1 MLKLI
6 YSEKATKFCKIFP
19 LLLTG
24 TTKAK
29 GKISQNFVAF
39 SEYMNFNR
47 ICLTL
52 KLTICIL
59 FDYRV
64 YDIEERIKTPRK
76 FRFPQFE
83 PVNWLA
89 ALKLKNDLSD
99 LNSDS
104 TLCPSHLLS
113 GIKALLQ
120 ALKLWLPDLET
131 KVFSKLLLFIGIVYS
146 DTLNWNFL
154 KFIYSEK
161 GIKILW
167 NLHLTFDWHYIGQK

>member
-1 MLKLI
+1 MLIRSLSLSLI
-6 YSEKATKFCKIFP
+6 FLTVATQFSPLYTYILNQAIEKYRLRTFKV
-19 LLLTG
+19 
-24 TTKAK
+24 
-29 GKISQNFVAF
+29 NFLSTF
-39 SEYMNFNR
+39 F
-47 ICLTL
+47 
-52 KLTICIL
+52 
-59 FDYRV
+59 YRV

-146 DTLNWNFL
+146 DTLN
-154 KFIYSEK
+154 
-161 GIKILW
+161 
-167 NLHLTFDWHYIGQK
+167 

>member
-1 MLKLI
+1 MIFASL
-6 YSEKATKFCKIFP
+6 YSNKK
-19 LLLTG
+19 LLLFW
-24 TTKAK
+24 
-29 GKISQNFVAF
+29 KISVVKTLVFRSEGLQFNPPLGQTFFSFFSNFFV
-39 SEYMNFNR
+39 
-47 ICLTL
+47 
-52 KLTICIL
+52 KWCIL

-89 ALKLKNDLSD
+89 AQKLKNDLSD

-131 KVFSKLLLFIGIVYS
+131 KVCSKLLLFIGIVYL
-146 DTLNWNFL
+146 DNLNWNFL
-154 KFIYSEK
+154 R
-161 GIKILW
+161 
-167 NLHLTFDWHYIGQK
+167 LTFENSFLFWEKHIWEFFKKDPSYSATR

>member
-1 MLKLI
+1 MQWQLESSI
-6 YSEKATKFCKIFP
+6 YVRLSKMYWSKTIFFSYSSKQELDP
-19 LLLTG
+19 
-24 TTKAK
+24 
-29 GKISQNFVAF
+29 IFAF
-39 SEYMNFNR
+39 SQIF
-47 ICLTL
+47 
-52 KLTICIL
+52 KPS
-59 FDYRV
+59 
-64 YDIEERIKTPRK
+64 KK

>member
-1 MLKLI
+1 MWDVWFHGQI
-6 YSEKATKFCKIFP
+6 VCFKIEH
-19 LLLTG
+19 LSN
-24 TTKAK
+24 
-29 GKISQNFVAF
+29 IN
-39 SEYMNFNR
+39 E
-47 ICLTL
+47 
-52 KLTICIL
+52 IL

-89 ALKLKNDLSD
+89 AQKLKNDLSD

-131 KVFSKLLLFIGIVYS
+131 KVFSKLLLS
-146 DTLNWNFL
+146 
-154 KFIYSEK
+154 
-161 GIKILW
+161 
-167 NLHLTFDWHYIGQK
+167 

>member
-1 MLKLI
+1 MQHFVIWWRNVVQIWIKSSSINSFKLDFLI
-6 YSEKATKFCKIFP
+6 YCLQVFLIKYNFDMNLIKKKIYIYIYIER
-19 LLLTG
+19 LSNDYWLTW
-24 TTKAK
+24 TV
-29 GKISQNFVAF
+29 SFL
-39 SEYMNFNR
+39 FN
-47 ICLTL
+47 
-52 KLTICIL
+52 
-59 FDYRV
+59 YRV

-89 ALKLKNDLSD
+89 AQKLKNDLSD

-131 KVFSKLLLFIGIVYS
+131 KVCS
-146 DTLNWNFL
+146 
-154 KFIYSEK
+154 
-161 GIKILW
+161 
-167 NLHLTFDWHYIGQK
+167 

>member
-1 MLKLI
+1 MYLSVKILFI
-6 YSEKATKFCKIFP
+6 RQKKFK
-19 LLLTG
+19 LLLNLIWDILFLQIGLQKKWIKMYFCSNKSFKIKIDWFLRLCTQ
-24 TTKAK
+24 TKSYFYF
-29 GKISQNFVAF
+29 GKSLQFFQLLKVRCV
-39 SEYMNFNR
+39 NR

-52 KLTICIL
+52 KLTVCIF

-89 ALKLKNDLSD
+89 AQKLKNDLSD

-131 KVFSKLLLFIGIVYS
+131 KVFSKLLLS
-146 DTLNWNFL
+146 
-154 KFIYSEK
+154 
-161 GIKILW
+161 
-167 NLHLTFDWHYIGQK
+167 